1 MQKTVLSDTMSE
13 PLHNGDTMTT
23 AVDTGMKLSAETLA
37 VLKNFAS
44 LNSNILI
51 RPGNTI
57 STVTPVKNVMAEA
70 TVEETFET
78 EFGIWDLNKF
88 LGVISL
94 FKEPVLEFGDKSVTI
109 VDGARKNAPS
119 VTYYYCE
126 PSLLTS
132 PKKSITMPEIL
143 VSFKLT
149 ADNVAE
155 IMRASSVLQVGD
167 ISIRGTK
174 DKIEVVVFDKSDK
187 GSNTFS
193 ILVGENKARTKFD
206 IHMKV
211 DNLKLMPGDYD
222 VHISKSIVAKFA
234 HCTKDLTYFVALE
247 ATSSTSKE

>member
-1 MQKTVLSDTMSE
+1 
-13 PLHNGDTMTT
+13 MTT
-23 AVDTGMKLSAETLA
+23 AIESETGMKLSHDTLSI
-37 VLKNFAS
+37 LKNFAS

-70 TVEETFET
+70 TVEETFDT

-94 FKEPVLEFGDKSVTI
+94 FKEPVLTFGEKAVI
-109 VDGARKNAPS
+109 VSDASRKNAPS

-126 PSLLTS
+126 PSLLTA

-155 IMRASSVLQVGD
+155 ITRASSILQVGD

-174 DKIEVVVFDKSDK
+174 DKIEVVVFDKTDK
-187 GSNTFS
+187 GSNTYS
-193 ILVGENKARTKFD
+193 IFVGENKAKTKFD

-234 HCTKDLTYFVALE
+234 HCSKDITYFVALE
-247 ATSSTSKE
+247 ATSSTANKE

>member
-1 MQKTVLSDTMSE
+1 
-13 PLHNGDTMTT
+13 MTT
-23 AVDTGMKLSAETLA
+23 AVESGMKLSQETLA
-37 VLKNFAS
+37 ILKNFAS

-51 RPGNTI
+51 RPGNNI

-94 FKEPVLEFGDKSVTI
+94 FKEPVLEFGEKSVAISDAT
-109 VDGARKNAPS
+109 RKNAPS

-126 PSLLTS
+126 PSLLTA
-132 PKKSITMPEIL
+132 PKKTITMPDVL

-149 ADNVAE
+149 AENVTE

-167 ISIRGTK
+167 IAVRGTK
-174 DKIEVVVFDKSDK
+174 DKIEVVVFDKADK
-187 GSNTFS
+187 GSNTYS
-193 ILVGENKARTKFD
+193 IIVGENKAKSKFD

-211 DNLKLMPGDYD
+211 DNLKLMAGDYD
-222 VHISKSIVAKFA
+222 VHISKSIVAKFE
-234 HCTKDLTYFVALE
+234 HCSKELTYFVALE
-247 ATSSTSKE
+247 ATSSTATNKE